1 MIWCVSQPN
10 EEGLRRIL
18 AAILWQ
24 NRAMLHIFRK
34 LGFDTVHSADLG
46 DPMVQAVKVLQPT

>member
-1 MIWCVSQPN
+1 M
-10 EEGLRRIL
+10 
-18 AAILWQ
+18 ILWQ
-24 NRAMLHIFRK
+24 NRAMQHIFQK